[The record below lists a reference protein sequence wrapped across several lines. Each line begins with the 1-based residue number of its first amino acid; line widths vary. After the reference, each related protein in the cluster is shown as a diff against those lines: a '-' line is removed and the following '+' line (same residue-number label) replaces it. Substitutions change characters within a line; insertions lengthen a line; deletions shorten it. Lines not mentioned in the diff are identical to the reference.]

1 GPVGAAVK
9 AALLLFPLLVSA
21 ADWPQFRGPN
31 ASGVAEER
39 GLPIEFGPFKNIVWK
54 TSLPAGH
61 SSPVLAGQRIFLT
74 AYEGDSLLTICLDR
88 ASGKIQ
94 WRREVKAARKEKLH
108 KLNDRASPTPASDG
122 KNVYA
127 FFGDFGLVSYGPNG
141 NERWRLP
148 LGPFTNLHGMAA
160 SPVLADGKLL
170 LV

>member
-1 GPVGAAVK
+1 RPSRRPRRRALHGRFLSSRPVRFQWPASQLCQYSIGTDKNAGPVGAAVK

-31 ASGVAEER
+31 ASGVAEEC

-108 KLNDRASPTPASDG
+108 KLNDRASPTPA
-122 KNVYA
+122 
-127 FFGDFGLVSYGPNG
+127 
-141 NERWRLP
+141 
-148 LGPFTNLHGMAA
+148 
-160 SPVLADGKLL
+160 
-170 LV
+170 